1 MTRGEPYTIWPPLMP
16 ALLLG
21 LRSLGLDY
29 TTAGDWIGL
38 ASHGAI
44 LFLSSKLLLRL
55 FGSPPLAIA
64 NAALLAVVPQMVCSV
79 TTVRNEAPLMAG
91 VFACLV
97 ALSLYLERPGRAPL
111 AACAACAALVG
122 LQHYKGLALVG
133 PVAAAIAFVPRQ
145 LPLVVRWRRAALF
158 SAAASAPLLL
168 WVLRNYSV
176 EGAWS
181 GARYR
186 PAQPFSDHVEAVITT
201 WRVWIGG
208 TFPRDSRRPLA
219 EWVAIVL
226 GGLVLLRL
234 ATGPREERTALLVY
248 GSFPLAYAAA
258 LVGFGTLN
266 DLDPIGS
273 RLLLPTLPFLLGGLL
288 LGCRE
293 LWRRSEPASPALRL
307 GARAGAAVPGGPR
320 VRLDPRDHAPRP
332 RDPRGGSGRVRDGG
346 VEGFR
351 GDALAARAPER
362 RAAGRQPARGPPARD
377 EPPRALPRLCRDPR
391 ADRGVRTGRDP
402 GLDRRGSAGQRAA
415 RRRRAR
421 PNARPPDAVRAGRR
435 LPRRAGALSSRA
447 PQRAR
452 CRARIGSI
460 PRRIASAAI

>member
-1 MTRGEPYTIWPPLMP
+1 MPSLRPTEKGRSVDLTLAAVALLGTALIAWSTRPFGVGLNQYALHQFCAAECLRAGEPWVMTRGEPYTIWPPLMP

-288 LGCRE
+288 LGCR
-293 LWRRSEPASPALRL
+293 
-307 GARAGAAVPGGPR
+307 
-320 VRLDPRDHAPRP
+320 
-332 RDPRGGSGRVRDGG
+332 SGR
-346 VEGFR
+346 
-351 GDALAARAPER
+351 
-362 RAAGRQPARGPPARD
+362 GR
-377 EPPRALPRLCRDPR
+377 
-391 ADRGVRTGRDP
+391 
-402 GLDRRGSAGQRAA
+402 
-415 RRRRAR
+415 
-421 PNARPPDAVRAGRR
+421 
-435 LPRRAGALSSRA
+435 
-447 PQRAR
+447 
-452 CRARIGSI
+452 
-460 PRRIASAAI
+460 